1 MGKEMDNFDQLESLV
16 SKRNRRKKLEPKTHK
31 TEVGPLPPTGIHKE
45 DPEISQ
51 RKLREI
57 IKKDRKK

>member
-45 DPEISQ
+45 DPETSQ

-57 IKKDRKK
+57 IKKARKK

>member
-31 TEVGPLPPTGIHKE
+31 TEVVPLPPTGIHKE
-45 DPEISQ
+45 DPETSQ

-57 IKKDRKK
+57 IKKARKK